1 MDLYASGIDNAIS
14 VTVVEDGPILPS
26 VTLAVRTRTSLRR
39 WKEKGK
45 AVKKIV
51 QEFVK
56 KPKGRS
62 I

>member
-14 VTVVEDGPILPS
+14 VTVVEDGPILSS

-56 KPKGRS
+56 KPRGRP

>member
-14 VTVVEDGPILPS
+14 VTVVEDGPILS
-26 VTLAVRTRTSLRR
+26 SATLAVRTRTSLRR

-51 QEFVK
+51 QEFV
-56 KPKGRS
+56 
-62 I
+62 